1 MLHAY
6 TSFICLLGQC
16 FMYICLDIEFFS
28 MQDSKVCLSDDTFPD
43 GFKVRKGVAVAYQPW
58 AMGRMTSLWGDD
70 AEDFRPERWI
80 DENCCFRQES
90 PFKFT
95 AFQVPQNLTIL

>member
-1 MLHAY
+1 
-6 TSFICLLGQC
+6 
-16 FMYICLDIEFFS
+16 

-43 GFKVRKGVAVAYQPW
+43 GFKVRKGDAVAYQPW

-95 AFQVPQNLTIL
+95 AFQVPQSLTIL